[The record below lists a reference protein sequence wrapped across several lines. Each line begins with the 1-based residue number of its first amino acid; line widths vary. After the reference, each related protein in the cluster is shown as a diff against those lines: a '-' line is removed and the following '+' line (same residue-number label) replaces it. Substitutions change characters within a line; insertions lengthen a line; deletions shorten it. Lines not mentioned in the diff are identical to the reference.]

1 MTKRNRDLTVETASR
16 HVGYV
21 AQANRNSVYGNRV
34 GLPNQT
40 WSGSFLDVVFAES
53 TASLSVPTFA
63 YTPSA
68 LAYFVEHNRLFRKP
82 KKGDIVFYAFP
93 TEDSLGQPHVG
104 LITDTT
110 NWKLNRSFK
119 AIEAQTDSGLPRGS
133 RDKDGVY
140 ERVRYITDVL
150 AFARPRTK
158 LGLARSLRAS
168 NFTYTPDRAS
178 EYIAKVNASLTNQS
192 FSEVAEIQ
200 IQLSIKVGLRD
211 ARRGVF
217 DAHTRSAYAKWQ
229 RHMGYGNRATGQPD
243 SPSLDQL
250 FDKR

>member
-1 MTKRNRDLTVETASR
+1 MSKRDRHLTAETASR

-21 AQANRNSVYGNRV
+21 AQSNRNSTYGQRV

-40 WSGSFLDVVFAES
+40 WSGSFLDVVFLES
-53 TASLSVPTFA
+53 TASLDVPTFA

-82 KKGDIVFYAFP
+82 KRGDIVFYAFP
-93 TEDSLGQPHVG
+93 TEDSLAQPHVG

-140 ERVRYITDVL
+140 ERIRYITDVL
-150 AFARPRTK
+150 AFARPK
-158 LGLARSLRAS
+158 GKSRSLRAS
-168 NFTYTPDRAS
+168 NFTYTTDRAS
-178 EYIAKVNASLTNQS
+178 EYIAKVNSSLTNQP
-192 FSEVAEIQ
+192 FNEVADIQ
-200 IQLSIKVGLRD
+200 MRLASTVGLRN

-217 DAHTRSAYAKWQ
+217 DAQTRSAYAKWQ
-229 RHMGYGNRATGQPD
+229 RFMGYGNRATGQPD

-250 FDKR
+250 FDIR

>member
-1 MTKRNRDLTVETASR
+1 MSKRDRDLTVETASR
-16 HVGYV
+16 HIGYV
-21 AQANRNSVYGNRV
+21 AQANRTSTYGKRV

-40 WSGSFLDVVFAES
+40 WAGSFLDVVFLES
-53 TASLSVPTFA
+53 TASLDVPTFA

-82 KKGDIVFYAFP
+82 KRGDIVFYAFP
-93 TEDSLGQPHVG
+93 TEDSLSQPHVG
-104 LITDTT
+104 LITDTA

-119 AIEAQTDSGLPRGS
+119 AVEAQTDSGLPRGS

-140 ERVRYITDVL
+140 ERIRYITDVL
-150 AFARPRTK
+150 AFARPAHK
-158 LGLARSLRAS
+158 ARSTDMKL

-178 EYIAKVNASLTNQS
+178 EYIAKVNSSLTNQP
-192 FSEVAEIQ
+192 FNEVADIQ
-200 IQLSIKVGLRD
+200 MRLASTVGLRN

-229 RHMGYGNRATGQPD
+229 RFLGYGPKATGQPD
-243 SPSLDQL
+243 APSLDQL
-250 FDKR
+250 FDMR

>member
-40 WSGSFLDVVFAES
+40 WAGSFLDVVFAES

-93 TEDSLGQPHVG
+93 TEDSLSQPHVG
-104 LITDTT
+104 IVTDVST
-110 NWKLNRSFK
+110 WKVNRSFK
-119 AIEAQTDSGLPRGS
+119 AI
-133 RDKDGVY
+133 
-140 ERVRYITDVL
+140 
-150 AFARPRTK
+150 
-158 LGLARSLRAS
+158 
-168 NFTYTPDRAS
+168 
-178 EYIAKVNASLTNQS
+178 
-192 FSEVAEIQ
+192 
-200 IQLSIKVGLRD
+200 
-211 ARRGVF
+211 
-217 DAHTRSAYAKWQ
+217 
-229 RHMGYGNRATGQPD
+229 
-243 SPSLDQL
+243 
-250 FDKR
+250 

>member
-1 MTKRNRDLTVETASR
+1 MTKRNRDLTAETASR

-21 AQANRNSVYGNRV
+21 AQSNRNSVYGNRV

-40 WSGSFLDVVFAES
+40 WNGAFLDVVFAES

-68 LAYFVEHNRLFRKP
+68 LAYFVEHNRIFRKP
-82 KKGDIVFYAFP
+82 KRGDIVFYAFP

-104 LITDTT
+104 IVTDTAS
-110 NWKLNRSFK
+110 WKVNRSFK
-119 AIEAQTDSGLPRGS
+119 AVEAQTDSGLPRGS

-140 ERVRYITDVL
+140 ERIRYITDVL
-150 AFARPRTK
+150 AFARPAHKTSSTDMK
-158 LGLARSLRAS
+158 LNFSYTS
-168 NFTYTPDRAS
+168 NRAS
-178 EYIAKVNASLTNQS
+178 EYIAKVNSSLTNQP
-192 FSEVAEIQ
+192 FDEVAEIQ
-200 IQLSIKVGLRD
+200 LALSIKVGLRD

>member
-1 MTKRNRDLTVETASR
+1 MSPVETASR

-21 AQANRNSVYGNRV
+21 AQSNRNSVYGSKV

-40 WSGSFLDVVFAES
+40 WSGSFLDVVFLES
-53 TASLSVPTFA
+53 TASLDVPTFA

-93 TEDSLGQPHVG
+93 TEDSLAQPHVG

-140 ERVRYITDVL
+140 ERIRYITDVL
-150 AFARPRTK
+150 AFARPK
-158 LGLARSLRAS
+158 QKARHRAAS
-168 NFTYTPDRAS
+168 NFTYTTNRAS
-178 EYIAKVNASLTNQS
+178 EYIAKVNSSLTNQP
-192 FSEVAEIQ
+192 FNEVADIQ
-200 IQLSIKVGLRD
+200 MRLASTVGLRN

-229 RHMGYGNRATGQPD
+229 RFLGYGPRATGQPD
-243 SPSLDQL
+243 SLSLDQL
-250 FDKR
+250 FDIR

>member
-1 MTKRNRDLTVETASR
+1 MTKRNRHLTVETASR
-16 HVGYV
+16 HIGYV
-21 AQANRNSVYGNRV
+21 AQSNRNSVYGNRV

-40 WSGSFLDVVFAES
+40 WNGAFLDVVFLES

-68 LAYFVEHNRLFRKP
+68 LAYFVEHNRIFRKP
-82 KKGDIVFYAFP
+82 KRGDIVFYAFP
-93 TEDSLGQPHVG
+93 TEDGLSQPHVG

-119 AIEAQTDSGLPRGS
+119 AVEAQTDSGLPRGS

-150 AFARPRTK
+150 AFARPK
-158 LGLARSLRAS
+158 SKSRSLRAP
-168 NFTYTPDRAS
+168 NFSYTPDRAS
-178 EYIAKVNASLTNQS
+178 EYIAKVNSSLTNQP
-192 FSEVAEIQ
+192 FDEVAEIQ
-200 IQLSIKVGLRD
+200 MRLASTVGLRN

-217 DAHTRSAYAKWQ
+217 DAQTRSAYAKWQ
-229 RHMGYGNRATGQPD
+229 RFMGYGNRATGQPD

>member
-1 MTKRNRDLTVETASR
+1 MSKRDRDLTAQTASR

-21 AQANRNSVYGNRV
+21 AQSNRNSVYGNRV

-40 WSGSFLDVVFAES
+40 WNGAFLDVVFLES

-68 LAYFVEHNRLFRKP
+68 LAYFVEHNRIFRKP
-82 KKGDIVFYAFP
+82 KRGDIVFYAFP

-104 LITDTT
+104 IVTDVSM
-110 NWKLNRSFK
+110 WKVNRSFK

-140 ERVRYITDVL
+140 ERIRYITDVL
-150 AFARPRTK
+150 AFARPKGKSR
-158 LGLARSLRAS
+158 RLRAS
-168 NFTYTPDRAS
+168 NFSYSPDRSS
-178 EYIAKVNASLTNQS
+178 EYIAKVNSSLTNQP
-192 FSEVAEIQ
+192 FDEVAEIQ
-200 IQLSIKVGLRD
+200 LALSTKVGLRD

-217 DAHTRSAYAKWQ
+217 DNHTRSAYAKWQ

-243 SPSLDQL
+243 APSLDQL
-250 FDKR
+250 FDIR

>member
-21 AQANRNSVYGNRV
+21 AQSNRNSVYGQKT

-40 WSGSFLDVVFAES
+40 WSGSFLDVVFHES
-53 TASLSVPTFA
+53 TASLAVPTFA

-93 TEDSLGQPHVG
+93 TEDNLSQPHVG
-104 LITDTT
+104 IVTDVSM
-110 NWKLNRSFK
+110 WKVNRSFK
-119 AIEAQTDSGLPRGS
+119 AVEAQTDSGLPRGS

-150 AFARPRTK
+150 AFARPKMK
-158 LGLARSLRAS
+158 LAKSFRAS
-168 NFTYTPDRAS
+168 NFSYSPDRAS
-178 EYIAKVNASLTNQS
+178 EYIAKVNSSLTNQP
-192 FSEVAEIQ
+192 FTEVAEIQ
-200 IQLSIKVGLRD
+200 MRLASTVGLQN

-217 DAHTRSAYAKWQ
+217 DAQTRSAYAKWQ
-229 RHMGYGNRATGQPD
+229 RFMGYGNRATGQPD
-243 SPSLDQL
+243 APSLDQL

>member
-1 MTKRNRDLTVETASR
+1 MSKRDRDLTAQAASR

-21 AQANRNSVYGNRV
+21 AQQNRNSIYGNRV

-40 WSGSFLDVVFAES
+40 WSGSFLDVVFLES
-53 TASLSVPTFA
+53 TASLDVPTFA

-93 TEDSLGQPHVG
+93 TEDSLAQPHVG
-104 LITDTT
+104 IVTDTSM
-110 NWKLNRSFK
+110 WKVNRSFK

-140 ERVRYITDVL
+140 ERIRYITDVL
-150 AFARPRTK
+150 AFARPGIK
-158 LGLARSLRAS
+158 IAKSLRAL
-168 NFTYTPDRAS
+168 NFTYTSDRAS
-178 EYIAKVNASLTNQS
+178 EYIAKVNSSLTNQP
-192 FSEVAEIQ
+192 FTEVAEIQ
-200 IQLSIKVGLRD
+200 MQLSIKVGLRD

-217 DAHTRSAYAKWQ
+217 DNHTRSAYAKWQ
-229 RHMGYGNRATGQPD
+229 RHIGYGPKATGQPD

-250 FDKR
+250 FDIR

>member
-1 MTKRNRDLTVETASR
+1 MTKRDRHLTVETASR
-16 HVGYV
+16 HIGYV
-21 AQANRNSVYGNRV
+21 AQSNRNSVYGNRV

-40 WSGSFLDVVFAES
+40 WAGSFLDVVFLDS
-53 TASLSVPTFA
+53 TASLDVPSFA

-68 LAYFVEHNRLFRKP
+68 LSYFVQRNRLFRKP
-82 KKGDIVFYAFP
+82 KKGDVVFYAFP
-93 TEDSLGQPHVG
+93 TEDTLGQPHVG

-119 AIEAQTDSGLPRGS
+119 AVEAQTDSGLPRGS

-150 AFARPRTK
+150 AFARPAHK
-158 LGLARSLRAS
+158 ARSTDMKL

-229 RHMGYGNRATGQPD
+229 RHIGYGPQATGQPD

-250 FDKR
+250 FDIR